1 MFYRILDD
9 RYGIIVD
16 NNGNLEHSSEYW
28 KTVPDFFVAW
38 MDFKETVL
46 ELKSPVMELQK
57 DRIVSAGMDTHIQFS
72 GGGRGSGQSPEKD
85 FRFQYRNA
93 VPFLRTIDVR

>member
-1 MFYRILDD
+1 
-9 RYGIIVD
+9 
-16 NNGNLEHSSEYW
+16 
-28 KTVPDFFVAW
+28 

-93 VPFLRTIDVR
+93 VLLESGRISHLVTGRNNQ